1 MQFLKETHIKFT
13 EHSKKAISVSLLII
27 FAGLISLIFV
37 RGLNYSIDFTGGTLN
52 HIKFEKE
59 IESNDLRRALENTG
73 IDKSVVQGTNHPREY
88 FIRLPKYSEEGGV
101 ADQVKEAL
109 TSLDP
114 NYETL
119 STKGVGP
126 QIGEELRR
134 NATFAIIGALVV
146 IGLYISFRFKFYFAL
161 GAVAALIHDVLFTLG
176 IFSFT
181 QMEISIS
188 TIAAFLTIVG
198 YSLNDTIVLYDRI
211 RENMQTKKR
220 FDIRDLIDNSIN
232 QVLSRTIITSL
243 TTLFVVVVLSFAFG
257 EVKIFAYA
265 MVIGVITGT
274 FSSIYVAGPV
284 LIAWQKKIKTSS

>member
-13 EHSKKAISVSLLII
+13 EHSTKAISVSLLII

-59 IESNDLRRALENTG
+59 VEPNNIRRALENSG
-73 IDKSVVQGTNHPREY
+73 IDKSVVQGTNHPQEY

>member
-1 MQFLKETHIKFT
+1 MRFLKDTHIKFT
-13 EHSKKAISVSLLII
+13 EHSTKAITVSVAII
-27 FAGLISLIFV
+27 LAGLISLIFI
-37 RGLNYSIDFTGGTLN
+37 RGLNYSIDFTGGNLN
-52 HIKFEKE
+52 HVKFGRNVDPGE
-59 IESNDLRRALENTG
+59 IREAMNQNG
-73 IDKSVVQGTNHPREY
+73 IEKSVVQGTNDPSEY
-88 FIRLPKYSEEGGV
+88 FIRLPEYSKEGGI
-101 ADQVKEAL
+101 AEQVQSAL
-109 TSLDP
+109 SDIDP
-114 NYETL
+114 NYEIL

-126 QIGEELRR
+126 QIGEELQR
-134 NATFAIIGALVV
+134 NATFAILGALLV

-161 GAVAALIHDVLFTLG
+161 GAVAALVHDVLFTLG

-211 RENMQTKKR
+211 RENMQSKKR
-220 FDIRDLIDNSIN
+220 FDIKDLIDNSIN
-232 QVLSRTIITSL
+232 QVLSRTLITSL

-274 FSSIYVAGPV
+274 FSSIYVAGPI
-284 LIAWQKKIKTSS
+284 LIAWQKKLKTS

>member
-1 MQFLKETHIKFT
+1 MQFLKDTHIKFT
-13 EHSKKAISVSLLII
+13 GHSNKAITVSLVII
-27 FAGLISLIFV
+27 LAGLVSLIFV

-52 HIKFEKE
+52 HVKFSREVEADEIREAFDNQGIEK
-59 IESNDLRRALENTG
+59 R
-73 IDKSVVQGTNHPREY
+73 VVQGTSRPTEY
-88 FIRLPKYSEEGGV
+88 FIRMPEYSREGGI
-101 ADQVKEAL
+101 AEQVEAAL
-109 TSLDP
+109 AAVDP
-114 NYETL
+114 DYEIL

-134 NATFAIIGALVV
+134 NATLAIIGALVA

-161 GAVAALIHDVLFTLG
+161 GAVAALVHDVLFTLG

-211 RENMQTKKR
+211 RENMQSRKR
-220 FDIRDLIDNSIN
+220 YDIKDLIDESIN

-274 FSSIYVAGPV
+274 FSSIYVAGPL
-284 LIAWQKKIKTSS
+284 LIAWQKKLKTS